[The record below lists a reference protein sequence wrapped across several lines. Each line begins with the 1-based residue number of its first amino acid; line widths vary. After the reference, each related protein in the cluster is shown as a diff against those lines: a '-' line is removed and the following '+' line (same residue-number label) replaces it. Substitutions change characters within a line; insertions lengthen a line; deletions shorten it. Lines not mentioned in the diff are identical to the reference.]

1 MNSMKLFQT
10 LMIPSRKMSFQK
22 IYSLSSP
29 IIKIIMLNL
38 IVSLLLKILMYFHDK
53 LNLNF
58 QVFFPLEK
66 FY

>member
-1 MNSMKLFQT
+1 
-10 LMIPSRKMSFQK
+10 MSFQK

-66 FY
+66 FYWIKIYGYLYFFE